1 MRGQCEYLLCALAPR
16 SLWSSKCVVS
26 VNASCVQL
34 LVTARDTGNPDI
46 VVSESVQINVLR
58 NLFAPVFSQ
67 NSYSASVYDYA
78 SVGSSVV
85 RVEATD
91 SDITVSQWRGR
102 AVYKDGCFRG
112 VWCFERRGCLVF

>member
-1 MRGQCEYLLCALAPR
+1 M
-16 SLWSSKCVVS
+16 
-26 VNASCVQL
+26 QL

-102 AVYKDGCFRG
+102 GVYKDGVLEVFGVLRGGGVFRG
-112 VWCFERRGCLVF
+112 GVFTRTGC